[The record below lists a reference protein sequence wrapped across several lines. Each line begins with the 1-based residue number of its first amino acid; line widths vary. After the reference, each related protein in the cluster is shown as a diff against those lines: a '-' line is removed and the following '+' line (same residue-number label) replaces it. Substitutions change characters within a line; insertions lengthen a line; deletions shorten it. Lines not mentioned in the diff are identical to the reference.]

1 MKMTTKSIS
10 LTDAAKELNV
20 SSATILNWIR
30 SGIILK
36 NQNGISYSSV
46 KSLKEKII
54 SGTISKLNLRANKTF
69 LNKNIYPK
77 ELLADKDIKPLNSQ
91 AADIFYQAGKSAGLK
106 SKQGSFY
113 TPDYIIDEIISDYIP
128 SKGAKICD
136 PCCGTG
142 RFLKIMVSKFSNDV
156 EFYGYDTD
164 KEAIKIAFDE
174 LSRFKEKITVRYFDS
189 LLNPQ
194 NEKFNFIFTNPPW
207 GARYSEKY
215 RNRLKEIY
223 PEAGSGDSLEYFFI
237 YAYRSIKKGG
247 IISFILPESFLNVK
261 RFRNIRK
268 FLAADTTILKINSYG
283 RVFSKVFSPVI
294 RIDIKKSGPAKTHM
308 IKAGNKNILQTHF
321 INETDN
327 VFNISIT
334 EQDRKIIDDI
344 YSRPYITLK
353 DHAEWSLGIVTGD
366 NKRFVKNERTQ
377 EFNIEVI
384 TGKNIG
390 QYSLKDGK
398 KFISDDFSL
407 YQQVAKNNL
416 FSSKEKLVYKFISD
430 RLVFAYDS
438 TGVYTINSANVMVPD
453 LKGYTIK
460 SVMAILNSNIMKFVY
475 LKKFGSLKVL
485 RTNLEKLPFPE
496 NPDKKIIN
504 LIDGKT
510 NCIINNDGCISQIR
524 LEIEDLVKK
533 LFGVKNESTISDPE
547 KKIIPRT

>member
-46 KSLKEKII
+46 KSVKEKII

-69 LNKNIYPK
+69 LNKNIYPA
-77 ELLADKDIKPLNSQ
+77 ELMDDKRIMPSNSQ
-91 AADIFYQAGKSAGLK
+91 SADIVYQSCKSAGLK
-106 SKQGSFY
+106 SIQGSFY
-113 TPDYIIDEIISDYIP
+113 TPDFIIEEVISDYIVA
-128 SKGAKICD
+128 KGAKICD

-142 RFLKIMVSKFSNDV
+142 RFIKNIVTKFSSDV
-156 EFYGYDTD
+156 DIYGYDTD
-164 KEAIKIAFDE
+164 IEAIKIASAE
-174 LSRFKEKITVRYFDS
+174 LSKFKGKITLMCYDS

-194 NEKFNFIFTNPPW
+194 NEKFDFIFTNPPW
-207 GARYSEKY
+207 GARYSEVY
-215 RNRLKEIY
+215 RSRLKKIY
-223 PEAGSGDSLEYFFI
+223 PEAGSGDSLEYFLI

-247 IISFILPESFLNVK
+247 VISFILPESFLNVK

-294 RIDIKKSGPAKTHM
+294 RIDIKKSGPAITHR
-308 IKAGNKNILQTHF
+308 IKAGDKNVLQSHF
-321 INETDN
+321 KNETDN

-344 YSRPYITLK
+344 YNRPYITLK

-366 NKRFVKNERTQ
+366 NKRFVKNERTL

-390 QYSLKDGK
+390 QYTLKDGK
-398 KFISDDFSL
+398 KFISGDFSL
-407 YQQVAKNNL
+407 YQQVAKKNL
-416 FSSKEKLVYKFISD
+416 FSSREKLVYKFISD

-460 SVMAILNSNIMKFVY
+460 AVMAILNSDIMKFVY

-510 NCIINNDGCISQIR
+510 NCIINNDGCLSQIR
-524 LEIEDLVKK
+524 HEIEDLVKK
-533 LFGVKNESTISDPE
+533 LFGVK
-547 KKIIPRT
+547 K